1 LKFESSR
8 VRAKTS
14 KRRRDQEMTPELN
27 MTRLKTMKFVFALIF
42 LSLLAGCAS
51 RPGPPA
57 MQDRREA
64 KADAKAR
71 EEFAKTLPKP
81 RE

>member
-1 LKFESSR
+1 
-8 VRAKTS
+8 
-14 KRRRDQEMTPELN
+14 
-27 MTRLKTMKFVFALIF
+27 MKFGFALVF
-42 LSLLAGCAS
+42 LSLMAGCAS
-51 RPGPPA
+51 RPQPV
-57 MQDRREA
+57 MQDQKQA